1 MDSPGGSV
9 GKKSAWKAGDAG
21 NSSSITDSGRSPG
34 GEHETQYSYSWL
46 ENPMDRGAWKAPV
59 HGVTESDM
67 TEATEHACMQAG
79 IDMCFMY
86 VSIQYG
92 LSFIPYSVSEQ
103 ETENNYIFYYF

>member
-1 MDSPGGSV
+1 
-9 GKKSAWKAGDAG
+9 
-21 NSSSITDSGRSPG
+21 
-34 GEHETQYSYSWL
+34 
-46 ENPMDRGAWKAPV
+46 MDRGAWKAPV

-79 IDMCFMY
+79 IDMCCMH